1 MLVKYWFI
9 IVFNRVVLVIKICCF
24 IIIVLI
30 SVSKVFFF
38 SFIIGCLHE

>member
-9 IVFNRVVLVIKICCF
+9 IVFDRVILAIKISCF

-38 SFIIGCLHE
+38 LFIIGCLRE